1 MRRMDGELSRRC
13 RMDGIVGGEVSEG
26 AIKVGKV
33 CQGGREDGVIETRR
47 LWRLKRVLLCRSLV
61 WSVQAGE
68 GHGSSINAVHPIVG
82 HASEA
87 RSSVSVAGGLEE
99 V

>member
-1 MRRMDGELSRRC
+1 MRRVDGELSRRC

-47 LWRLKRVLLCRSLV
+47 LWRLKRVLLLTLWLAMSLL
-61 WSVQAGE
+61 S
-68 GHGSSINAVHPIVG
+68 
-82 HASEA
+82 
-87 RSSVSVAGGLEE
+87 
-99 V
+99 